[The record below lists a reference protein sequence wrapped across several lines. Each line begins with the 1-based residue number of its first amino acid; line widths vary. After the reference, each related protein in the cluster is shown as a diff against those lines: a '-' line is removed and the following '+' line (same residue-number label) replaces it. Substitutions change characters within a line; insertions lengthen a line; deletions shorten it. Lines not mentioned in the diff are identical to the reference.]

1 MTFMM
6 QTRESRFRRNW
17 KIWRQLAKRFRRSK
31 DGAAAIEFAILSIP
45 YFMIIFA
52 ILETF
57 VAFTAEQVVT
67 SAVDKLG
74 RQIRTGNLT
83 YNQSRST
90 DQTSAQFR
98 QLFCNEISF
107 MMRCDSSEVTTPNRL
122 YLDVRSFS
130 TFAAIPKTI
139 TVTGGTLDTSSFAFS
154 PGGASTIN
162 MLRAY
167 YYWPVTVDLLRSYIG
182 NINRPG
188 QSGNADFLIVQTT
201 AFQNEAYP

>member
-17 KIWRQLAKRFRRSK
+17 KIWLQLAKRFRRSK

-74 RQIRTGNLT
+74 RQIRTGNIT

-90 DQTSAQFR
+90 DQNSAQFR

-107 MMRCDSSEVTTPNRL
+107 MMRCDAAEVTTPNRL

-188 QSGNADFLIVQTT
+188 QSGNSDFLIVQTT

>member
-1 MTFMM
+1 MM
-6 QTRESRFRRNW
+6 RTRESRSRQSW
-17 KIWRQLAKRFRRSK
+17 KTWLRLAKRFRRSR

-74 RQIRTGNLT
+74 RQIRTGNIT
-83 YNQSRST
+83 YGQGRST
-90 DQTSAQFR
+90 DKDSPSFR
-98 QLFCNEISF
+98 QLFCDEISF
-107 MMRCDSSEVTTPNRL
+107 MMRCDAAEVATPNRL

-130 TFAAIPKTI
+130 TFAAIPKT
-139 TVTGGTLDTSSFAFS
+139 VTISSGTLDITGFAFT

-162 MLRAY
+162 MVRAY

-188 QSGNADFLIVQTT
+188 QTGKADFLIVQTT